1 MKAFREWLFKLFAR
15 SVVLF
20 TPAYPVAVSIDAEPS
35 FDLVVRI
42 VNGCIIGAVVWRIS
56 ED

>member
-20 TPAYPVAVSIDAEPS
+20 TPAYSVAVAIGAEPS
-35 FDLVVRI
+35 FDLVARI